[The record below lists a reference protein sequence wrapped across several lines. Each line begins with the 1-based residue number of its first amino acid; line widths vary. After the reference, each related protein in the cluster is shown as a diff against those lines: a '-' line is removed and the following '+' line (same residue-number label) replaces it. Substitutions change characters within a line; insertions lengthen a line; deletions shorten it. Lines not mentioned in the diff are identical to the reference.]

1 MIYYITVYGPY
12 VLAAVIVALALAVII
27 RTVRLGIHMREM
39 MGVQYHPFRQKKR
52 LYLLTAVYLAA
63 CAAVFSLGL
72 SQRCSATLSFNYE
85 GASYGLN
92 PNQTRF
98 NQADILGYPVL
109 ERMADKNILSDV
121 TAEELAEVL
130 HISSENQ
137 KFTQTDADNGDY
149 RVSAEYQIEYA
160 ADKNTDHL
168 DGENV
173 LQVFTGAYREW
184 FAQQSATD
192 LSPLNIDFTEINQE
206 DYLDICDHLDTE
218 AKRIINFMSV
228 MGARGPSF
236 QSKET
241 GEGFQSV
248 KTRAGYITDTLAA
261 DLRAYILAHSMSKD
275 TQNYLGRLSTEN
287 IFLDFDARKESIS
300 NDNWLSVIR
309 QYEDDMAR
317 IVLVPTYD
325 TKGQFY
331 MSQTKIGVDEF
342 AEQTELHADRMIGYH
357 SLIADNDYLFQQL
370 SAAQGE
376 AADEEQVAHMIGQI
390 EEELISTAERAQ
402 KLIEEFEAKQANGYM
417 TVAVKPWESR
427 ALSVVWK
434 TGVLG
439 ILFLLLMHA
448 MCFLSEVQKMI
459 LSRLVDTFL
468 SKVSLPR
475 QSTPGDQKALLLDYG
490 KESAG

>member
-1 MIYYITVYGPY
+1 MKGGAGMIYYITVYGPY
-12 VLAAVIVALALAVII
+12 VLAAVIAALAMAVVI
-27 RTVRLGIHMREM
+27 RAVRLDIHLREM
-39 MGVQYHPFRQKKR
+39 MTVRYHPFRRKKG
-52 LYLLTAVYLAA
+52 LYFLTAVYLAV
-63 CAAVFSLGL
+63 CTAVFSLGL

-85 GASYGLN
+85 GASHGLN

-109 ERMADKNILSDV
+109 ERMAEKKILTGV
-121 TAEELAEVL
+121 TAAELAEVL
-130 HISSENQ
+130 HISSEGRSSGREE
-137 KFTQTDADNGDY
+137 TGDGDY

-160 ADKNTDHL
+160 ADKHTDHL
-168 DGENV
+168 NGENV
-173 LQVFTGAYREW
+173 LQVFAGAYREW

-192 LSPLNIDFTEINQE
+192 LSPLNLDFTEINQE

-228 MGARGPSF
+228 MSSKGASF

-241 GEGFQSV
+241 GEGFQSIQ
-248 KTRAGYITDTLAA
+248 TRASYITDTLVA
-261 DLRAYILAHSMSKD
+261 DLRAYILAHSLSKD

-300 NDNWLSVIR
+300 SDNWLSVIR

-325 TKGQFY
+325 TQGQFY

-342 AEQTELHADRMIGYH
+342 AEQTEHHADQMIHYH
-357 SLIADNDYLFQQL
+357 SLIADNNYLFQQL
-370 SAAQGE
+370 SAVQSD
-376 AADEEQVAHMIGQI
+376 AAEEERVEHMIEQI
-390 EEELISTAERAQ
+390 EEELASTAERAQ
-402 KLIEEFEAKQANGYM
+402 TLIEEFEARQANGYM
-417 TVAVKPWESR
+417 TVIIEPWESR

-434 TGVLG
+434 TGALG
-439 ILFLLLMHA
+439 LLFFLLMQA

-459 LSRLVDTFL
+459 LSRLVDTFI
-468 SKVSLPR
+468 SKISLPM
-475 QSTPGDQKALLLDYG
+475 QPTPGDNSISVA
-490 KESAG
+490 